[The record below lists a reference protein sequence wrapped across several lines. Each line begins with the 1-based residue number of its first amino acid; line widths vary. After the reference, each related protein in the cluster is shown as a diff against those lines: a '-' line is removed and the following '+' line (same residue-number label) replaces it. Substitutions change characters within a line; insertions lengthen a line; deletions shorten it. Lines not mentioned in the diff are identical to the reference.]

1 MKIKHILFFLI
12 ISIKP
17 FYGECYSLNFKDS
30 TERKLFPK
38 SYGEKKWKVVFGLDA
53 RRSYFKDQKVKINGL
68 RIGAQY
74 KGVHRFG
81 FGFYA
86 IGESFIIQ
94 NINVDQADAINPTTI
109 RVNVGFSTLFYER
122 VFYKIPKWEVALPI
136 YLGSGQLK
144 TEYINNLGN
153 YKPLSKTPFSVLGL
167 GIGVK
172 YYIFRWLAPRVMVGH
187 RFTYNTVPEIRTAFN
202 KPFYTFGLSISLGEL
217 YKSIFK
223 KEKEK

>member
-1 MKIKHILFFLI
+1 M
-12 ISIKP
+12 
-17 FYGECYSLNFKDS
+17 NFKLILILIFIGSFSFNGNCHSLSFNDS
-30 TERKLFPK
+30 TNRKIFPNT
-38 SYGEKKWKVVFGLDA
+38 YGDKKWKVLFGLDA

-68 RIGAQY
+68 RLGAQY

-81 FGFYA
+81 LGFYA
-86 IGESFIIQ
+86 IGESFIIK

-122 VFYKIPKWEVALPI
+122 VFYKVPKWEVALPI

-167 GIGVK
+167 GVSVK
-172 YYIFRWLAPRVMVGH
+172 YYILSWLAPRIMIGH

-202 KPFYTFGLSISLGEL
+202 KPFYTIGLSISLGEL
-217 YKSIFK
+217 YKSVFK
-223 KEKEK
+223 KDKE